1 MSKNITKKILVIG
14 SGAREHAI
22 CQAFSRSKYQPQ
34 IFVIQGN
41 AGTAK
46 IAKNIPEIN
55 PNSISDFANI
65 SEFCHKNNIDFVF
78 VGPEQPLTLGLVDYL
93 ESKEIKVFGPSKKSA
108 LLEGS
113 KIFMKKI
120 ASNYHIPTAKYQ
132 TFQANSNSVS
142 QALQYAKELG
152 FPCVIKT
159 DGLASGKGVI
169 IANNFAEAQ
178 NAITEIFA
186 GKFGEAGQ
194 KIIIEEFLEGFE
206 VSYFVICD
214 GKNFLPLGFAHDHK
228 KVGEGETGLNTGGM
242 GTFSPSPKITQEL
255 ETKIITKIINPTLQ
269 AMVKEGC
276 EFRGIL
282 FAGLMVKN
290 NDVKLLEFNIRL
302 GDPETQVLLPR
313 ITTDFVDLIEHAIE
327 KKLANIKIEFDE
339 IKKLVCVVICAKG
352 YPEEY
357 DKGHVIKN
365 LSEIEDKIEKKY
377 HNNIQ
382 ILHAGTSFKDK
393 EIIATGGRV
402 LNVVAS
408 ATSFKEAKKIAYEVV
423 DQIGWEQGFVRRDI
437 ASSVD

>member
-34 IFVIQGN
+34 IFIIQGN

-46 IAKNIPEIN
+46 IAKNI
-55 PNSISDFANI
+55 SDIAITDFKKI
-65 SEFCHKNNIDFVF
+65 TEFCLNHNIDFVF

-93 ESKEIKVFGPSKKSA
+93 ESKRIKVFGPSQKSA

-120 ASNYHIPTAKYQ
+120 ASDYHIPTAKYQ

-186 GKFGEAGQ
+186 GKFGEAGK

-242 GTFSPSPKITQEL
+242 GTFSPSLKISQEL
-255 ETKIITKIINPTLQ
+255 ETRIITKIINPTLQ
-269 AMVKEGC
+269 AMITEGC

-282 FAGLMVKN
+282 FAGLMIKN
-290 NDVKLLEFNIRL
+290 NDAKLLEFNIRL

-313 ITTDFVDLIEHAIE
+313 ITTDFVDLIEHAID
-327 KKLANIKIEFDE
+327 KKLANIKIEFDDN
-339 IKKLVCVVICAKG
+339 KKLVCVVICAKG

-357 DKGHVIKN
+357 GKGHVIKN

-377 HNNIQ
+377 HDNIQ
-382 ILHAGTSFKDK
+382 ILHAGTSFNDK

-408 ATSFKEAKKIAYEVV
+408 ATSFKEAKKMAYEVV